1 MEHGINTDRKMVFV
15 FSVFK
20 PCFIRGPVLMYHRAR
35 SCRIMPPFAFHCI
48 VALLEGTPFAIIAS
62 RCRSLHFVSFHCRSF
77 HFIASLQT
85 LHATNAT
92 MQRFGFPNRNAQP
105 FAQHGLSRIYYPL
118 SAF

>member
-1 MEHGINTDRKMVFV
+1 MVFV

-48 VALLEGTPFAIIAS
+48 VALLEGTPFA
-62 RCRSLHFVSFHCRSF
+62 
-77 HFIASLQT
+77 FIASLQT

-92 MQRFGFPNRNAQP
+92 MQRNDFPRTSPLPLCQPRDTAGKVLFGNFSISLY
-105 FAQHGLSRIYYPL
+105 LS
-118 SAF
+118 